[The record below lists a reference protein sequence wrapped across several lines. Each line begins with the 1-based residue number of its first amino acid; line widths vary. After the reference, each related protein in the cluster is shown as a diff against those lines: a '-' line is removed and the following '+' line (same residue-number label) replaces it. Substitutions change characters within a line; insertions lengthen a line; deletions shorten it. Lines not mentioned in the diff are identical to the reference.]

1 MNYAKNALI
10 IGASRGL
17 GLGLV
22 KTLLGDGWNV
32 IATVRNPQKGEPEA
46 EVAPQRLRDA
56 IVRTL
61 RAG

>member
-1 MNYAKNALI
+1 VREYNTEKWCAPLC
-10 IGASRGL
+10 
-17 GLGLV
+17 
-22 KTLLGDGWNV
+22 
-32 IATVRNPQKGEPEA
+32 TVACAHKVAILDNWRNPQKGEADA